1 MYRPSLNLKSGF
13 TLAESLVAVLVLGI
27 LSTIAMPSFLTWV
40 NQRKVDDVLAQIEG
54 TFREAQGVAIKKSQ
68 ACTLNLG
75 VTLPGKPDS
84 IGITATP
91 GNCLPTGSRDL
102 SQLGLSALQKN
113 DTGIE
118 IKIANLNDNLDKKPQ
133 LNFSHKGTIFNQ
145 PNPGVIVVYNSQTEV
160 RKRCLAISGNLGL
173 MRTGEYIGSMEN
185 LSADECDTS
194 R

>member
-1 MYRPSLNLKSGF
+1 MYSPPLNSGF

-27 LSTIAMPSFLTWV
+27 LSTIAAPSFLTWV
-40 NQRKVDDVLAQIEG
+40 NQKKVDDVLAQVEG

-91 GNCLPTGSRDL
+91 TDCLPTGSRDL

-118 IKIANLNDNLDKKPQ
+118 LRMANLDDNPDNKPQ

-145 PNPGVIVVYNSQTEV
+145 PNPGVIVVYNPQAEG
-160 RKRCLAISGNLGL
+160 RKRCLAISGSLGL
-173 MRTGEYIGSMEN
+173 MRTGEYTGSLDN